1 MPSDGLLPAQSQEE
15 ALSAVYV
22 RAVAAAAG
30 YVVATWEF
38 DRDGVDIE
46 IKAGGEMRPAIQVQ
60 LKATINLG
68 APTAGVFRY
77 PLNVRNY
84 NLLRLPTQ
92 TPRILV
98 VLALPGKQIDWL
110 SVTSEALM
118 LRHCAY
124 WVSLRGQPETENAAA
139 TTISIPEVQQFDPE
153 ALRMLME
160 KSRSGA
166 IL

>member
-1 MPSDGLLPAQSQEE
+1 M
-15 ALSAVYV
+15 
-22 RAVAAAAG
+22 
-30 YVVATWEF
+30 
-38 DRDGVDIE
+38 
-46 IKAGGEMRPAIQVQ
+46 
-60 LKATINLG
+60 
-68 APTAGVFRY
+68 FRY